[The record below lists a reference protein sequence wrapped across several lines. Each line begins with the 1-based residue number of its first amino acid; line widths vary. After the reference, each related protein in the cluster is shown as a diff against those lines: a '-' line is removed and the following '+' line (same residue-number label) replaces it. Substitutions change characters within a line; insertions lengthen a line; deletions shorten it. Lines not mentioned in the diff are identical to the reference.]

1 MFREFA
7 MPCDQVKQ
15 QSTNEIY
22 NYMRSTRLQA
32 ILISDWSIPTE
43 TVTSTRE
50 KKNIYIYIYR
60 KTRSIII

>member
-7 MPCDQVKQ
+7 MPCNQFKQ

-32 ILISDWSIPTE
+32 ILI
-43 TVTSTRE
+43 TVTGAFLQKQSLQQG
-50 KKNIYIYIYR
+50 KKRIYIYIY
-60 KTRSIII
+60 IEGLEV

>member
-1 MFREFA
+1 MFREFT

-32 ILISDWSIPTE
+32 ILI
-43 TVTSTRE
+43 TVTGAFLQKQSLQQG
-50 KKNIYIYIYR
+50 KKRIYIYIYR
-60 KTRSIII
+60 RTRSIII

>member
-32 ILISDWSIPTE
+32 ILI
-43 TVTSTRE
+43 TVTGAFLQKQSLQQG
-50 KKNIYIYIYR
+50 KKRIYIYI
-60 KTRSIII
+60 